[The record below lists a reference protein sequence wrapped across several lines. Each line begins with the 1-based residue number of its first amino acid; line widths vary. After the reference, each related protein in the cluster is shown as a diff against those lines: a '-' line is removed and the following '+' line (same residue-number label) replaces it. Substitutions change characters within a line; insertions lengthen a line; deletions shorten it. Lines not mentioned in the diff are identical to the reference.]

1 MTASQEIL
9 NSIEDRLLQLEREI
23 AALQS
28 ARDKLQS
35 GAMPGGAAVSEEEW
49 LERRTAELAARSR
62 RVSTA

>member
-1 MTASQEIL
+1 MTASHEIL